1 MRFFNYIKLNKKKK
15 KDMKKLGKKE
25 LEIVVGEVSKEI
37 CKVKKEK
44 LIEKFE
50 SSEEGKGIRKLE
62 NLINERM
69 VEVNVNLNKLKELK
83 EVFENRELGG
93 FGYGLLDLEVE
104 NGRFKNWEVVIKV
117 GRDYNGGYSSSRNRI
132 NEEVEKELI
141 LEGLKGE
148 FDLNELIKRMIEKFS

>member
-1 MRFFNYIKLNKKKK
+1 
-15 KDMKKLGKKE
+15 
-25 LEIVVGEVSKEI
+25 
-37 CKVKKEK
+37 

-62 NLINERM
+62 NLINESL
-69 VEVNVNLNKLKELK
+69 VEVNVNLNKLKGLK

-104 NGRFKNWEVVIKV
+104 KGRFKDWGVDIKV
-117 GRDYNGGYSSSRNRI
+117 GRDYNGGYSSSRNKI
-132 NEEVEKELI
+132 NEEVERELI

>member
-1 MRFFNYIKLNKKKK
+1 
-15 KDMKKLGKKE
+15 MKKLGKKE

-62 NLINERM
+62 NLINESL

-83 EVFENRELGG
+83 EVFESRELEG

-104 NGRFKNWEVVIKV
+104 KGKFKDWGVDIKV

-132 NEEVEKELI
+132 NEEVERELI

>member
-1 MRFFNYIKLNKKKK
+1 
-15 KDMKKLGKKE
+15 MKKLGKKE

>member
-1 MRFFNYIKLNKKKK
+1 
-15 KDMKKLGKKE
+15 MKKLGKKE
-25 LEIVVGEVSKEI
+25 LEIVVNEISKEI
-37 CKVKKEK
+37 GKIKKEK

-50 SSEEGKGIRKLE
+50 SSEEGKVIRKLE
-62 NLINERM
+62 NLINESL

-83 EVFENRELGG
+83 EVFESRELGG

-104 NGRFKNWEVVIKV
+104 KGRFKDWGVDIKV

-132 NEEVEKELI
+132 NEEVERELI

>member
-1 MRFFNYIKLNKKKK
+1 
-15 KDMKKLGKKE
+15 MKKLGKKE

-62 NLINERM
+62 NLINESL

-83 EVFENRELGG
+83 EVFEKRELEG

-104 NGRFKNWEVVIKV
+104 KGKFRDWGVDIKV
-117 GRDYNGGYSSSRNRI
+117 GRDYNGGYSSSRNKI
-132 NEEVEKELI
+132 NEEVERELI

>member
-1 MRFFNYIKLNKKKK
+1 
-15 KDMKKLGKKE
+15 MKKLGKKE
-25 LEIVVGEVSKEI
+25 LEIVVGEISKEI

-50 SSEEGKGIRKLE
+50 SSEEGKVIRKLE
-62 NLINERM
+62 NLINERL

>member
-1 MRFFNYIKLNKKKK
+1 
-15 KDMKKLGKKE
+15 MKKLGKKE

-50 SSEEGKGIRKLE
+50 SSEEGKVIRKLE
-62 NLINERM
+62 NLINESL
-69 VEVNVNLNKLKELK
+69 VEVNVNLNKLKGLK

-104 NGRFKNWEVVIKV
+104 KGRFKDWGVDIKV

-132 NEEVEKELI
+132 NEEVERELI

-148 FDLNELIKRMIEKFS
+148 FDLNEMMKRMIEKFS

>member
-1 MRFFNYIKLNKKKK
+1 
-15 KDMKKLGKKE
+15 MKKLGKKE

-62 NLINERM
+62 NLINESL

-83 EVFENRELGG
+83 EVFERRELEG

-104 NGRFKNWEVVIKV
+104 KGRFKDWGVDIKV
-117 GRDYNGGYSSSRNRI
+117 GRDYNGGYSSSRNKI
-132 NEEVEKELI
+132 NEEVERELI

>member
-1 MRFFNYIKLNKKKK
+1 
-15 KDMKKLGKKE
+15 MKKLGKKE

-50 SSEEGKGIRKLE
+50 SSEEGEGIRKLE
-62 NLINERM
+62 NLINESL

-83 EVFENRELGG
+83 EVFESRELEG
-93 FGYGLLDLEVE
+93 FGYGLLDLEVYD
-104 NGRFKNWEVVIKV
+104 GRFKDWGVDIKV
-117 GRDYNGGYSSSRNRI
+117 GRDYDGGYSSSRNRI
-132 NEEVEKELI
+132 NEDVERELI

>member
-1 MRFFNYIKLNKKKK
+1 
-15 KDMKKLGKKE
+15 MKKLVKKE

-104 NGRFKNWEVVIKV
+104 NGKFKNWEVVVKV

-132 NEEVEKELI
+132 NEDVERELI

-148 FDLNELIKRMIEKFS
+148 FDLNELIKRMIEKYS

>member
-1 MRFFNYIKLNKKKK
+1 
-15 KDMKKLGKKE
+15 MKKLGKKE

-50 SSEEGKGIRKLE
+50 SSEEGKGIRELE
-62 NLINERM
+62 NLINESL
-69 VEVNVNLNKLKELK
+69 VEVNVNLNKLKGLK

-104 NGRFKNWEVVIKV
+104 KGRFKDWGVDIKV

-132 NEEVEKELI
+132 NEDVERELI

>member
-1 MRFFNYIKLNKKKK
+1 
-15 KDMKKLGKKE
+15 MKKLGKKE

-62 NLINERM
+62 NLINESL

-83 EVFENRELGG
+83 EVFEKKELGG

-104 NGRFKNWEVVIKV
+104 KGRFKDWGVDIKV
-117 GRDYNGGYSSSRNRI
+117 GRDYNGGYSSSRNKI
-132 NEEVEKELI
+132 NEEVERELI

>member
-1 MRFFNYIKLNKKKK
+1 
-15 KDMKKLGKKE
+15 MKKLGKKE

-104 NGRFKNWEVVIKV
+104 NGKFKNWEVVVKV

-132 NEEVEKELI
+132 NEDVERELI

>member
-1 MRFFNYIKLNKKKK
+1 LGFFNYIKLNKKKK

-50 SSEEGKGIRKLE
+50 SSEEGKRVRELE
-62 NLINERM
+62 NLIN
-69 VEVNVNLNKLKELK
+69 VELLNVNMYLKELREKK
-83 EVFENRELGG
+83 EEFENKELNGKS
-93 FGYGLLDLEVE
+93 YGLLDLDVE
-104 NGRFKNWEVVIKV
+104 NSKFKNWEVGVRV
-117 GRDYNGGYSSSRNRI
+117 GRDYEYSFSSESRSI
-132 NEEVEKELI
+132 SEKVERELI

-148 FDLNELIKRMIEKFS
+148 FDLKELIKSMIEKFS

>member
-1 MRFFNYIKLNKKKK
+1 
-15 KDMKKLGKKE
+15 MKKLGKKE

-62 NLINERM
+62 NLINESL
-69 VEVNVNLNKLKELK
+69 VEVNVNLNKLKGLK

-104 NGRFKNWEVVIKV
+104 KGRFKDWGVDIKV

-132 NEEVEKELI
+132 NEEVERELI

>member
-1 MRFFNYIKLNKKKK
+1 
-15 KDMKKLGKKE
+15 MKKLGKKE

-62 NLINERM
+62 NLINESL
-69 VEVNVNLNKLKELK
+69 VEVNVNLNKLKGLK

-132 NEEVEKELI
+132 NDEVEKELI

>member
-1 MRFFNYIKLNKKKK
+1 
-15 KDMKKLGKKE
+15 MKKLGKKE

-50 SSEEGKGIRKLE
+50 SSEEGEGIRKLE
-62 NLINERM
+62 NLINESL

-83 EVFENRELGG
+83 EVFESRELEG
-93 FGYGLLDLEVE
+93 FGYGLLDLEVY
-104 NGRFKNWEVVIKV
+104 GRFKDWGVDIKV
-117 GRDYNGGYSSSRNRI
+117 GRDYDGGYSSSRNRI
-132 NEEVEKELI
+132 NEDVERELI

>member
-1 MRFFNYIKLNKKKK
+1 
-15 KDMKKLGKKE
+15 MKKLGKKE

-50 SSEEGKGIRKLE
+50 SSKEGKGIRELE
-62 NLINERM
+62 NLINESL
-69 VEVNVNLNKLKELK
+69 VEVNVNLNKLKGLK

-104 NGRFKNWEVVIKV
+104 KGRFKDWGVDIKV

-132 NEEVEKELI
+132 NEEVERELI

>member
-1 MRFFNYIKLNKKKK
+1 
-15 KDMKKLGKKE
+15 MKKLGKKE

-62 NLINERM
+62 NLINESL

-83 EVFENRELGG
+83 EVFESRELGG

-104 NGRFKNWEVVIKV
+104 KGWNQKWEWGVDIKV
-117 GRDYNGGYSSSRNRI
+117 GRDYDGGYSSSRNRI
-132 NEEVEKELI
+132 NEDVERELI

>member
-1 MRFFNYIKLNKKKK
+1 
-15 KDMKKLGKKE
+15 MKKLGKKE

-104 NGRFKNWEVVIKV
+104 NGKFKNWEVVIKV

-132 NEEVEKELI
+132 NEDVERELI

>member
-1 MRFFNYIKLNKKKK
+1 
-15 KDMKKLGKKE
+15 MKKLGKKE

-37 CKVKKEK
+37 CKIKKEK
-44 LIEKFE
+44 LVKEFE

-62 NLINERM
+62 NLINESL

-83 EVFENRELGG
+83 EVFESRELGG

-104 NGRFKNWEVVIKV
+104 KGKFKDWGVDIKV
-117 GRDYNGGYSSSRNRI
+117 GRDYSGGYSSSRNRI
-132 NEEVEKELI
+132 NEDVERELI

-148 FDLNELIKRMIEKFS
+148 FDFNELIKRMIEKFS

>member
-1 MRFFNYIKLNKKKK
+1 
-15 KDMKKLGKKE
+15 MKKLGKKE

-50 SSEEGKGIRKLE
+50 SSEEGKVIRKLE
-62 NLINERM
+62 NLINESL

-83 EVFENRELGG
+83 EVFESRELGG
-93 FGYGLLDLEVE
+93 VGYGLLDLEVE
-104 NGRFKNWEVVIKV
+104 KGRFKDWGVDIKV

-132 NEEVEKELI
+132 NEEVERELI

-148 FDLNELIKRMIEKFS
+148 FDLNELIKI

>member
-1 MRFFNYIKLNKKKK
+1 
-15 KDMKKLGKKE
+15 MKKLGKKE

-50 SSEEGKGIRKLE
+50 SSEEGKGIRELE
-62 NLINERM
+62 NLINESL

-83 EVFENRELGG
+83 EVFEKRELEG

-104 NGRFKNWEVVIKV
+104 KGRFKDWGVDIKV
-117 GRDYNGGYSSSRNRI
+117 GRDYNGGYSSSRNKI
-132 NEEVEKELI
+132 NEEVERELI

>member
-1 MRFFNYIKLNKKKK
+1 
-15 KDMKKLGKKE
+15 MKKLGKKE

-62 NLINERM
+62 NLINESL

-83 EVFENRELGG
+83 VVFENRELEG

-104 NGRFKNWEVVIKV
+104 KGRFKDWGVDVKV
-117 GRDYNGGYSSSRNRI
+117 GRDYNGGYSSSRNKI
-132 NEEVEKELI
+132 NEEVERELI

>member
-1 MRFFNYIKLNKKKK
+1 
-15 KDMKKLGKKE
+15 MKKLGKKE

-104 NGRFKNWEVVIKV
+104 NGKFKNWEVVIKV

-132 NEEVEKELI
+132 NEDVERELI

-148 FDLNELIKRMIEKFS
+148 FDLNELIKRMIEKFSR

>member
-1 MRFFNYIKLNKKKK
+1 
-15 KDMKKLGKKE
+15 MKKLGKKE

-62 NLINERM
+62 NLINESL

-83 EVFENRELGG
+83 EVFENRELEG

-104 NGRFKNWEVVIKV
+104 KGRFKDWGVDIKV
-117 GRDYNGGYSSSRNRI
+117 GRDYNGGYSSSRNKI
-132 NEEVEKELI
+132 NEEVERELI